1 MSTPAQ
7 YIHNVQWIDR
17 IIKSKTKG
25 LTHEDSM
32 LQMPFPANCMNWN
45 LGHLLVY
52 RMQYLGLIDGVSEPD
67 EAEFAL
73 YGGGSEPLT
82 DSNKAI
88 PLDVLLTRLDEAS
101 ARVIS
106 ALEKMPESRLTEIAD
121 EERGDTVSDRL
132 NGYIIFHESYH
143 SGQLEILYELALA
156 QKAKDSV

>member
-1 MSTPAQ
+1 MSTLAQ

-52 RMQYLGLIDGVSEPD
+52 RMQYLGLIDGVSKPD

-82 DSNKAI
+82 DSDKAI

>member
-17 IIKSKTKG
+17 IIKNKTKG

-32 LQMPFPANCMNWN
+32 LQMSFPANCMNWN

-73 YGGGSEPLT
+73 YGAGSEPLT

-106 ALEKMPESRLTEIAD
+106 ALEKMPESRLTESLTR
-121 EERGDTVSDRL
+121 RGDTVSDRL
-132 NGYIIFHESYH
+132 NHYIIFHESYH

>member
-7 YIHNVQWIDR
+7 YINNVQWIDR

-32 LQMPFPANCMNWN
+32 LQMSFPANCMNWN

-156 QKAKDSV
+156 QKA